1 MEMSIKDLILVKHD
15 IGNSLSALRKYI
27 IKRDLNVVLSE
38 LETAESDFQL
48 MCNCMMKGYKDPQL
62 GDVYNALLH
71 RVFRLYGNVRME
83 SVVRKR
89 PTFMSAKKM
98 SIDIEANHS
107 EIKNVLEEFVQEV
120 AIGTLLNDQ
129 QPNSQRDVYLRHQ
142 RYMDTLFC
150 SILVSRQWSE
160 NTSAFMSQ
168 LILTPTI
175 DQNDALTLVSA
186 VTLSLMTVFDVEK
199 WKMLLSV
206 FENSVVESL
215 RQRAFVGWVLGAPTS
230 EIHIFPEVENVLEN
244 VLGRESV
251 CEELLQLQLQLFYC
265 ANAESDNERIK
276 SEIMPTLIKNSNLR
290 AFGSGF
296 IEREDEFVHDELSSE
311 NTDAEIEKMELT
323 MARMMDMQKTG
334 IDIYYGGFSQM
345 KRFRFFGQL
354 SNWFAPFSSDHI
366 DLQTIVAKLGNKSF
380 LENLMKNGSFCDSD
394 KYSFVFAIA
403 SVIDKLP
410 DNIKKMLV
418 HGEALGT
425 TISTEQK
432 ESAAY
437 IRRTYMQDLFRFFN
451 LYQNRDDFDNPFAF
465 KNGIIASFFFANPL
479 FSNGY
484 IAKKR
489 LGLIR
494 FLYRRKLYSHILYL
508 WNNIHDATLF
518 AVEEKCIVA
527 LAYLKLGNYI
537 ESRTLLESLPK
548 SSSDL
553 IILRGL
559 AKACFALRD
568 YDRSEYY
575 YEQLV
580 KLIPDNLHNQLGL
593 AVSQLNN
600 GNTEKGMQIL
610 FRLNYENPDNIN
622 VMRSLAWGYLLS
634 RRASDAI
641 ILYDKLLAI
650 PEVANA
656 DILSA
661 AYANWFLMKTENAVN
676 LFRRYINRV
685 RRNSPNHLLVSDFNE
700 DKRLL
705 NANNI
710 TEQER
715 NVMEYIV
722 EKGMDSC
729 EK

>member
-48 MCNCMMKGYKDPQL
+48 MCNCLMKGYKDPQL

-251 CEELLQLQLQLFYC
+251 CEELLQLQLQLF
-265 ANAESDNERIK
+265 
-276 SEIMPTLIKNSNLR
+276 
-290 AFGSGF
+290 
-296 IEREDEFVHDELSSE
+296 
-311 NTDAEIEKMELT
+311 
-323 MARMMDMQKTG
+323 
-334 IDIYYGGFSQM
+334 
-345 KRFRFFGQL
+345 
-354 SNWFAPFSSDHI
+354 
-366 DLQTIVAKLGNKSF
+366 
-380 LENLMKNGSFCDSD
+380 
-394 KYSFVFAIA
+394 
-403 SVIDKLP
+403 
-410 DNIKKMLV
+410 
-418 HGEALGT
+418 
-425 TISTEQK
+425 
-432 ESAAY
+432 
-437 IRRTYMQDLFRFFN
+437 
-451 LYQNRDDFDNPFAF
+451 
-465 KNGIIASFFFANPL
+465 
-479 FSNGY
+479 
-484 IAKKR
+484 
-489 LGLIR
+489 
-494 FLYRRKLYSHILYL
+494 
-508 WNNIHDATLF
+508 
-518 AVEEKCIVA
+518 
-527 LAYLKLGNYI
+527 
-537 ESRTLLESLPK
+537 
-548 SSSDL
+548 
-553 IILRGL
+553 
-559 AKACFALRD
+559 
-568 YDRSEYY
+568 
-575 YEQLV
+575 
-580 KLIPDNLHNQLGL
+580 
-593 AVSQLNN
+593 
-600 GNTEKGMQIL
+600 
-610 FRLNYENPDNIN
+610 
-622 VMRSLAWGYLLS
+622 
-634 RRASDAI
+634 
-641 ILYDKLLAI
+641 
-650 PEVANA
+650 
-656 DILSA
+656 
-661 AYANWFLMKTENAVN
+661 
-676 LFRRYINRV
+676 
-685 RRNSPNHLLVSDFNE
+685 
-700 DKRLL
+700 
-705 NANNI
+705 
-710 TEQER
+710 
-715 NVMEYIV
+715 
-722 EKGMDSC
+722 
-729 EK
+729 

>member
-199 WKMLLSV
+199 WKMFLSV

-380 LENLMKNGSFCDSD
+380 LENLMKNGPFCDSD

-425 TISTEQK
+425 TFSTEQK

-559 AKACFALRD
+559 AKTCFALRD

-685 RRNSPNHLLVSDFNE
+685 RQNSPNHLLVSDFNE